1 MPSKILVVEDERDI
15 ADLLRYHLEREG
27 FRVVTAASGS
37 QALREVERERPDLV
51 LLDLMI
57 PEGDGL
63 EVCRRLRAA
72 PVTAR
77 LPILMLTARAEEVDR
92 VLGLELGAD
101 DYVTKPFSPREVMA
115 RVKGLLR
122 RAAEPAIEEGH
133 HAGGLTVDVARHTAQ
148 VKGRPLALT
157 PKEFELL
164 RALIEARGRVL
175 TREILLDRVWGYDHA
190 AEIESRTVDVH
201 IRRLREK
208 LGPEAR
214 RIVTVKGVGYRF
226 EREE

>member
-1 MPSKILVVEDERDI
+1 MPAKILVVEDERDI

-27 FRVVTAASGS
+27 FRVVTAASGA

-63 EVCRRLRAA
+63 QVCRRLRAA
-72 PVTAR
+72 PATAR
-77 LPILMLTARAEEVDR
+77 LPIIMLTARAEEVDR

-122 RAAEPAIEEGH
+122 RAAEPAIEEVYHLGD
-133 HAGGLTVDVARHTAQ
+133 LTVDVARHVAQ
-148 VKGRPLALT
+148 VKGRPLSLT

-164 RALIEARGRVL
+164 RALVEARGRVL
-175 TREILLDRVWGYDHA
+175 TREGMLDRVWGYDHA

-201 IRRLREK
+201 IRRLRKK

-226 EREE
+226 DLVD